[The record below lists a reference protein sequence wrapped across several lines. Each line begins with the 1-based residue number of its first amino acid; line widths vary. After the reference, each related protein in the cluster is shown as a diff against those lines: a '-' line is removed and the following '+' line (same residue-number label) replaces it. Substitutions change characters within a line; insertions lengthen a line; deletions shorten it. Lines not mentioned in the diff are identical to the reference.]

1 VADQSIPPS
10 TALRVLV
17 ADDEPHI
24 RRLLT
29 TVLARASFHVDEAV
43 DGEDAVERLESGIQY
58 DCVVLDLMMPGASG
72 LEVLSHIRG
81 HPELGNTPVVMLTAK
96 GREIDRQAAF
106 EGGADDFLTKPFSPK
121 KLISR
126 IQEIVAER

>member
-1 VADQSIPPS
+1 MADQSIPPS
-10 TALRVLV
+10 AELRVLV

-29 TVLARASFHVDEAV
+29 TVLVKASFRVDEAV
-43 DGEDAVERLESGIQY
+43 DGQHAVERLESGARY

-72 LEVLSHIRG
+72 LEVLSHIRE
-81 HPELGNTPVVMLTAK
+81 HPELSKTPVVMLTAK
-96 GREIDRQAAF
+96 GGEIDRQAAF

>member
-1 VADQSIPPS
+1 VADESIPPS
-10 TALRVLV
+10 AALRVLV

-24 RRLLT
+24 RRLLA
-29 TVLARASFHVDEAV
+29 TVLGKASFHVDEAV
-43 DGEDAVERLESGIQY
+43 DGEDAVECLESGTRY

-72 LEVLSHIRG
+72 LEVLSHIRE

-96 GREIDRQAAF
+96 GGELDRQAALR
-106 EGGADDFLTKPFSPK
+106 GGADDFLTKPFSPK